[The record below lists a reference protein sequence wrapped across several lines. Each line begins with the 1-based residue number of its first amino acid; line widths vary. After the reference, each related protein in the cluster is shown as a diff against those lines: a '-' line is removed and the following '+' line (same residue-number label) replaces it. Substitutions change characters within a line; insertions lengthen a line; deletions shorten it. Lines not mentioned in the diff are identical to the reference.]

1 MPECK
6 TVEHLHK
13 QIKEL
18 EVPRNLGS
26 VTSKQ
31 RPFALMYTMY
41 AFAEMAATKNVSPT
55 FFSGVSNYSFNSR
68 KVIHHFHVTREIHG
82 YVHNF
87 ATNG

>member
-18 EVPRNLGS
+18 KVPRNLGS

-41 AFAEMAATKNVSPT
+41 AFAEMAAKKNMFLLLFLVAL
-55 FFSGVSNYSFNSR
+55 
-68 KVIHHFHVTREIHG
+68 VIIPSIHVK
-82 YVHNF
+82 
-87 ATNG
+87 